1 MDHDHP
7 PFDIDTIDATNAR
20 HIIIQFLEAET
31 KIFRCRA
38 EYRGRRGGEK
48 EDCPRDSNRDP
59 MPVYLVICGSSA
71 SARRKHG
78 LRRVNFVEFTLPRRD
93 KGGGIVVNSKRRSP
107 VT

>member
-1 MDHDHP
+1 MDHDHTP
-7 PFDIDTIDATNAR
+7 LDIDTIDATNAR
-20 HIIIQFLEAET
+20 HIIIQFPEAET